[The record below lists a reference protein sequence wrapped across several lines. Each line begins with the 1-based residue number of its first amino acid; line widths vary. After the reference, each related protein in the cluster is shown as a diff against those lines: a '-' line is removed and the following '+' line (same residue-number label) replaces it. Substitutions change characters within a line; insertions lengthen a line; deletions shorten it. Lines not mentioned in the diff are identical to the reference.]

1 MQNQKGIKWAVWGL
15 LAICLAQMLYIYISS
30 PSRPDPDQIMSAT
43 DVGEGGAIY
52 EVLYNSGGA
61 TVPYI
66 YRYFL
71 MPLQSSD
78 EDALQK
84 SKESFPFL
92 VTKSPNAVR
101 DVLNGKVRLKT
112 ENTIY
117 EFHNVS
123 IFKIEGEVHIVSFDL
138 DSTGP

>member
-1 MQNQKGIKWAVWGL
+1 
-15 LAICLAQMLYIYISS
+15 
-30 PSRPDPDQIMSAT
+30 MST
-43 DVGEGGAIY
+43 TNVGEGGAIY

-84 SKESFPFL
+84 SKENSPFL
-92 VTKSPNAVR
+92 VTKSPQAVR
-101 DVLNGKVRLKT
+101 EVLNGKVRLKT
-112 ENTIY
+112 ESTIY
-117 EFHNVS
+117 EFRNVS
-123 IFKIEGEVHIVSFDL
+123 IFKVDGEIHIVSFDL

>member
-1 MQNQKGIKWAVWGL
+1 
-15 LAICLAQMLYIYISS
+15 MLYIYISS
-30 PSRPDPDQIMSAT
+30 PSRPDPEKIMST
-43 DVGEGGAIY
+43 TNVGEGGAIY

-84 SKESFPFL
+84 SKENSPFL
-92 VTKSPNAVR
+92 VTKSPQAVR
-101 DVLNGKVRLKT
+101 EVLNGKVRLKT
-112 ENTIY
+112 ESTIY
-117 EFHNVS
+117 EFRNVS
-123 IFKIEGEVHIVSFDL
+123 IFKVDGEIHIVSFDL